1 VTSGMTA
8 TPPGLAW
15 TETETGIV
23 TVVKGTGPDTIAIAT
38 TAMIGRERETEAKRK
53 IRTETIMVVITS
65 LVPLATPRIG
75 MGRIPALCT
84 DDPSHSDDRDPQA
97 SSILTATCP

>member
-1 VTSGMTA
+1 V
-8 TPPGLAW
+8 AW

-23 TVVKGTGPDTIAIAT
+23 TVMKGTGPDTIAIAT
-38 TAMIGRERETEAKRK
+38 TAMIGREREREAKRK
-53 IRTETIMVVITS
+53 IRTETIMVV
-65 LVPLATPRIG
+65 PLATTRIG

-84 DDPSHSDDRDPQA
+84 DVPSHSDDRDPQA